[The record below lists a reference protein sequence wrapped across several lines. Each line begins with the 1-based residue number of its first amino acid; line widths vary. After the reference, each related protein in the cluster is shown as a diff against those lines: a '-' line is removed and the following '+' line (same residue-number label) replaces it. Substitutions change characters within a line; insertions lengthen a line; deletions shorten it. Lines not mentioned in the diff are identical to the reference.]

1 MKITGKMLGATSALF
16 MLCAGSAFAQDAD
29 DFGGDSFGDDSFG
42 GFEDSSEPVLTWNGE
57 AGASARAWI
66 QGENE
71 NESGYT
77 SFYDVSH
84 SRTEANAYAKLDI
97 SYSGSSTDLN
107 GRLKFDAAT
116 IKDHPEDIIEE
127 VSARGYF
134 GNWQIEA
141 GKIKNVWGKGDKIHV
156 LDNFNANDYTD
167 FIFPDYIDRRLAE
180 PMAKISY
187 ASPYS
192 NDSLS
197 DLKFEGIYTPMMTA
211 DRFAGEDSIL
221 YPYAQQKLTN
231 IVTGIV
237 KHNAAIDLKDA
248 LAASEYDDIV
258 DGLQDMSSFSS
269 DGLYEDNIKTLKY
282 GQAGARFTGTFSGI
296 DFGVS
301 YYYGH
306 YKQPSANLGAYID
319 SVKTG
324 ITNATTKYVTEG
336 LTEYSENGSSDFW
349 TAHGAAITQIVTE
362 RYGTEITQKVMTDY
376 GAAIQNGTMTQEQA
390 TMLVAKDYIPDI
402 AKEYAAAHAQE
413 WYEDG
418 TITVTDKYELPSLNY
433 DQLQVFGLEAAFVLW
448 KFNTRWE
455 FAYNLT
461 EDTAGDNPWIH
472 NNSIGWVA
480 GFDMDLPIHNLNINV
495 QEQGSYVLKNNKVE
509 DGAYAEYDV
518 DYNSDGKYT
527 RNKII
532 VNISDK
538 WLNEKLTTECTTIYA
553 FETEE
558 WCVQPKIS
566 YNVVDGLTFT
576 ASGAYIYS
584 NNENGEFYNF
594 TAWDTENHNAA
605 FVQLAAKYQ
614 F

>member
-84 SRTEANAYAKLDI
+84 SPTEANAYAKLDI
-97 SYSGSSTDLN
+97 NYSGSSTDLN

-180 PMAKISY
+180 PMAKIAY

-211 DRFAGEDSIL
+211 DRFAESGL
-221 YPYAQQKLTN
+221 LVPYSMTKLTSN
-231 IVTGIV
+231 V
-237 KHNAAIDLKDA
+237 KEILKTQGAAI
-248 LAASEYDDIV
+248 ASEAVDFTNSTV
-258 DGLQDMSSFSS
+258 DGDKLVQSIMDLSDFSQD
-269 DGLYEDNIKTLKY
+269 DLYEDNIKSLKY
-282 GQAGARFTGTFSGI
+282 GQAGARFTGTLSGI
-296 DFGVS
+296 DFGAS

-306 YKQPSANLGAYID
+306 YKQPSANVSGTIAMEAYANAAQQYKAGAEQAAAAADQYD
-319 SVKTG
+319 AAGDTATAAAYAAKAQEAAAM
-324 ITNATTKYVTEG
+324 ATT
-336 LTEYSENGSSDFW
+336 LAANASSLLSSD
-349 TAHGAAITQIVTE
+349 IS
-362 RYGTEITQKVMTDY
+362 
-376 GAAIQNGTMTQEQA
+376 N
-390 TMLVAKDYIPDI
+390 L
-402 AKEYAAAHAQE
+402 
-413 WYEDG
+413 
-418 TITVTDKYELPSLNY
+418 LSLNY

-461 EDTAGDNPWIH
+461 EDTAGDNPWIK

-480 GFDMDLPIHNLNINV
+480 GFDMDLPIHNININI
-495 QEQGSYVLKNNKVE
+495 QEQGSYVLKNDKIKNGGVE
-509 DGAYAEYDV
+509 VSGLGKLDWDTIGENYDV

>member
-84 SRTEANAYAKLDI
+84 SPTEANAYAKLDI
-97 SYSGSSTDLN
+97 NYSGSSTDLN

-180 PMAKISY
+180 PMAKIAY

-192 NDSLS
+192 NDAIS
-197 DLKFEGIYTPMMTA
+197 DLKFEGIWTPMMTA
-211 DRFAGEDSIL
+211 DRFASEDSIL

-231 IVTGIV
+231 TVTKI
-237 KHNAAIDLKDA
+237 
-248 LAASEYDDIV
+248 LAEQAEATYASGSSSAIV
-258 DGLQDMSSFSS
+258 DGIMSLSSFSS
-269 DGLYEDNIKTLKY
+269 DDLYEDNIKTLKY

-296 DFGVS
+296 DFGLS

-306 YKQPSANLGAYID
+306 YKQPSAN
-319 SVKTG
+319 V
-324 ITNATTKYVTEG
+324 
-336 LTEYSENGSSDFW
+336 EN
-349 TAHGAAITQIVTE
+349 
-362 RYGTEITQKVMTDY
+362 
-376 GAAIQNGTMTQEQA
+376 
-390 TMLVAKDYIPDI
+390 
-402 AKEYAAAHAQE
+402 YA
-413 WYEDG
+413 
-418 TITVTDKYELPSLNY
+418 
-433 DQLQVFGLEAAFVLW
+433 
-448 KFNTRWE
+448 
-455 FAYNLT
+455 
-461 EDTAGDNPWIH
+461 
-472 NNSIGWVA
+472 
-480 GFDMDLPIHNLNINV
+480 
-495 QEQGSYVLKNNKVE
+495 
-509 DGAYAEYDV
+509 
-518 DYNSDGKYT
+518 
-527 RNKII
+527 
-532 VNISDK
+532 
-538 WLNEKLTTECTTIYA
+538 
-553 FETEE
+553 
-558 WCVQPKIS
+558 
-566 YNVVDGLTFT
+566 
-576 ASGAYIYS
+576 IYS
-584 NNENGEFYNF
+584 N
-594 TAWDTENHNAA
+594 
-605 FVQLAAKYQ
+605 
-614 F
+614 

>member
-66 QGENE
+66 QGENG

-84 SRTEANAYAKLDI
+84 SPTEANAYAKLDI

-116 IKDHPEDIIEE
+116 IKDHPGDILEE
-127 VSARGYF
+127 ISARGYF

-180 PMAKISY
+180 PMAKIAY

-211 DRFAGEDSIL
+211 DRFASEDSIL

-231 IVTGIV
+231 IVTGI
-237 KHNAAIDLKDA
+237 
-248 LAASEYDDIV
+248 LAEQAEATYASGNSSAIV
-258 DGLQDMSSFSS
+258 DGIMSLSSFSS
-269 DGLYEDNIKTLKY
+269 DDLYEDNIKTLKY

-306 YKQPSANLGAYID
+306 YKQPSANVENYAIYSNADTIKAGAWQKYY
-319 SVKTG
+319 
-324 ITNATTKYVTEG
+324 ATALSQIKAG
-336 LTEYSENGSSDFW
+336 LTAAGMG
-349 TAHGAAITQIVTE
+349 TAIAA
-362 RYGTEITQKVMTDY
+362 MTDEQIY
-376 GAAIQNGTMTQEQA
+376 EAAQAGTLGETAQ
-390 TMLVAKDYIPDI
+390 
-402 AKEYAAAHAQE
+402 AAALSE
-413 WYEDG
+413 
-418 TITVTDKYELPSLNY
+418 TTVKGLVDTELTNNGYTLANALPSLNY

-461 EDTAGDNPWIH
+461 EDTAGDNPWVK

-495 QEQGSYVLKNNKVE
+495 QEQGSYILKNDKIE
-509 DGAYAEYDV
+509 DNTVTVGYLAGNPIEVPIGTADV

>member
-1 MKITGKMLGATSALF
+1 MKITGKMLGAASALF

-42 GFEDSSEPVLTWNGE
+42 GFEDNSEPVLTWNGE

-66 QGENE
+66 KGENE

-84 SRTEANAYAKLDI
+84 SPTEVNAYAKLDI

-211 DRFAGEDSIL
+211 DRFASEDSIL

-248 LAASEYDDIV
+248 LAASKYDDIV

-269 DGLYEDNIKTLKY
+269 DSLYEDNIKTLKY

-306 YKQPSANLGAYID
+306 YKQPSANLGAYVD
-319 SVKTG
+319 SVKAG
-324 ITNATTKYVTEG
+324 ITNATTAYMTEQLTQYAKYAAGTD
-336 LTEYSENGSSDFW
+336 SNP
-349 TAHGAAITQIVTE
+349 GAFME
-362 RYGTEITQKVMTDY
+362 KYGTEVQSYMTEKY
-376 GAAIQNGTMTQEQA
+376 GAAILAGQISQA
-390 TMLVAKDYIPDI
+390 DALQASAVAI
-402 AKEYAAAHAQE
+402 ATAHAQE

-418 TITVTDKYELPSLNY
+418 TITVTDKYERPSLNY

-495 QEQGSYVLKNNKVE
+495 QEQGSYVLKNSKVE

-584 NNENGEFYNF
+584 NNKNGEFYNF

>member
-1 MKITGKMLGATSALF
+1 
-16 MLCAGSAFAQDAD
+16 
-29 DFGGDSFGDDSFG
+29 
-42 GFEDSSEPVLTWNGE
+42 
-57 AGASARAWI
+57 
-66 QGENE
+66 
-71 NESGYT
+71 
-77 SFYDVSH
+77 
-84 SRTEANAYAKLDI
+84 
-97 SYSGSSTDLN
+97 
-107 GRLKFDAAT
+107 
-116 IKDHPEDIIEE
+116 
-127 VSARGYF
+127 
-134 GNWQIEA
+134 
-141 GKIKNVWGKGDKIHV
+141 
-156 LDNFNANDYTD
+156 
-167 FIFPDYIDRRLAE
+167 
-180 PMAKISY
+180 
-187 ASPYS
+187 
-192 NDSLS
+192 
-197 DLKFEGIYTPMMTA
+197 
-211 DRFAGEDSIL
+211 
-221 YPYAQQKLTN
+221 
-231 IVTGIV
+231 
-237 KHNAAIDLKDA
+237 
-248 LAASEYDDIV
+248 
-258 DGLQDMSSFSS
+258 
-269 DGLYEDNIKTLKY
+269 
-282 GQAGARFTGTFSGI
+282 
-296 DFGVS
+296 
-301 YYYGH
+301 
-306 YKQPSANLGAYID
+306 
-319 SVKTG
+319 
-324 ITNATTKYVTEG
+324 
-336 LTEYSENGSSDFW
+336 
-349 TAHGAAITQIVTE
+349 
-362 RYGTEITQKVMTDY
+362 
-376 GAAIQNGTMTQEQA
+376 
-390 TMLVAKDYIPDI
+390 
-402 AKEYAAAHAQE
+402 
-413 WYEDG
+413 
-418 TITVTDKYELPSLNY
+418 
-433 DQLQVFGLEAAFVLW
+433 VFGLEAAFVLW

>member
-66 QGENE
+66 RGENE

-84 SRTEANAYAKLDI
+84 SPTEANAYAKLDI
-97 SYSGSSTDLN
+97 NYSGSSTDLN

-211 DRFAGEDSIL
+211 DRFASEDSIL

-248 LAASEYDDIV
+248 LAASKYDDIV
-258 DGLQDMSSFSS
+258 DGLQEMSSFSS

-306 YKQPSANLGAYID
+306 YKQPSANLGAFVD
-319 SVKTG
+319 S
-324 ITNATTKYVTEG
+324 ITNAIQSEVATVLTDSTKLNANDAPYLYALVTR
-336 LTEYSENGSSDFW
+336 
-349 TAHGAAITQIVTE
+349 H
-362 RYGTEITQKVMTDY
+362 
-376 GAAIQNGTMTQEQA
+376 TQEIATTAAALIAAGQA
-390 TMLVAKDYIPDI
+390 TETTAQALATKAII
-402 AKEYAAAHAQE
+402 AKYAQAEAST
-413 WYEDG
+413 YVG
-418 TITVTDKYELPSLNY
+418 TGNQKLELPSLNY

-495 QEQGSYVLKNNKVE
+495 QEQGSYILKNSKVE

-594 TAWDTENHNAA
+594 TAWDTENHNVA

>member
-66 QGENE
+66 RGENK

-84 SRTEANAYAKLDI
+84 SPTEANAYAKLDI

-180 PMAKISY
+180 PMAKIAY

-211 DRFAGEDSIL
+211 DRFASEDSLL

-231 IVTGIV
+231 TVTEIV

-296 DFGVS
+296 DFGLS

-306 YKQPSANLGAYID
+306 YKQPSANLEAYVD
-319 SVKTG
+319 SVKAG
-324 ITNATTKYVTEG
+324 ITNATTAYMTEQLTQYAKYAAGTD
-336 LTEYSENGSSDFW
+336 SNP
-349 TAHGAAITQIVTE
+349 GAFMAK
-362 RYGTEITQKVMTDY
+362 YGTEVQSYMTEKY
-376 GAAIQNGTMTQEQA
+376 GAAIASGAMTQAQA
-390 TMLVAKDYIPDI
+390 LQ
-402 AKEYAAAHAQE
+402 AAATAVATAHAEE
-413 WYEDG
+413 WYKDG
-418 TITVTDKYELPSLNY
+418 TITVTDKYALPSLNY

-495 QEQGSYVLKNNKVE
+495 QEQGSYVLKNSKVE

>member
-66 QGENE
+66 QGENG

-84 SRTEANAYAKLDI
+84 SPTEANAYAKLDI

-116 IKDHPEDIIEE
+116 IKDHPGDILEE
-127 VSARGYF
+127 ISARGYF

-180 PMAKISY
+180 PMAKIAY

-211 DRFAGEDSIL
+211 DRFAEEGSIL
-221 YPYAQQKLTN
+221 YPYAQQKLTDT
-231 IVTGIV
+231 VTKI
-237 KHNAAIDLKDA
+237 
-248 LAASEYDDIV
+248 LAEQAEATYASGSSSAIV
-258 DGLQDMSSFSS
+258 DGIMSLSSFSS
-269 DGLYEDNIKTLKY
+269 DDLYEDNIKTLKY

-296 DFGVS
+296 DFGLS

-306 YKQPSANLGAYID
+306 YKQPSANVENYAIYSNAESIKAGAWQKYY
-319 SVKTG
+319 
-324 ITNATTKYVTEG
+324 ATALSQIKAG
-336 LTEYSENGSSDFW
+336 LTAAGMG
-349 TAHGAAITQIVTE
+349 TAIAA
-362 RYGTEITQKVMTDY
+362 MTD
-376 GAAIQNGTMTQEQA
+376 EQ
-390 TMLVAKDYIPDI
+390 I
-402 AKEYAAAHAQE
+402 YAAAQAGTFGTTAQAAALSE
-413 WYEDG
+413 
-418 TITVTDKYELPSLNY
+418 TTVKGLVDTELTNNGYTLANALPSLNY

-461 EDTAGDNPWIH
+461 EDTAGDNPWVK

-495 QEQGSYVLKNNKVE
+495 QEQGSYILKNDKIE
-509 DGAYAEYDV
+509 DNTVTVGYLAGNPIEVPIGTADV

>member
-66 QGENE
+66 RGENE

-84 SRTEANAYAKLDI
+84 SPTEANAYAKLDI

-141 GKIKNVWGKGDKIHV
+141 GKIKNVWGKGDIFHV
-156 LDNFNANDYTD
+156 LDNFYANDYTD

-192 NDSLS
+192 NDAIS

-211 DRFAGEDSIL
+211 DRFASEDSIL

-231 IVTGIV
+231 IVTGILAEQSKATYESNDSSEIV
-237 KHNAAIDLKDA
+237 KGIMSL
-248 LAASEYDDIV
+248 
-258 DGLQDMSSFSS
+258 SSFSS
-269 DGLYEDNIKTLKY
+269 DDLYEDNIKTLKY
-282 GQAGARFTGTFSGI
+282 GQAGARFTGTISGI
-296 DFGVS
+296 DFGAS

-306 YKQPSANLGAYID
+306 YKQPSANVENYAIYSNADNIKAGAWQKYY
-319 SVKTG
+319 
-324 ITNATTKYVTEG
+324 ATALSQIKAG
-336 LTEYSENGSSDFW
+336 LTAAGMG
-349 TAHGAAITQIVTE
+349 TAIAA
-362 RYGTEITQKVMTDY
+362 MTD
-376 GAAIQNGTMTQEQA
+376 EQ
-390 TMLVAKDYIPDI
+390 I
-402 AKEYAAAHAQE
+402 YAAAQAGTFGETAQAAALSE
-413 WYEDG
+413 
-418 TITVTDKYELPSLNY
+418 TTVKGLVDTELTNNGYTLANALPSLNY

-461 EDTAGDNPWIH
+461 EDTAGDNPWVK

-495 QEQGSYVLKNNKVE
+495 QEQGSYVLKNDKIE
-509 DGAYAEYDV
+509 DNTVTVGYLAGNPIEVPIGTADV

-584 NNENGEFYNF
+584 NNKNGEFYNF